1 MASDYEALARAARA
15 AAESKKGIDPVILD
29 VRGVSGVTDFYVLVT
44 GTSGPHLK
52 ALDAEIGK
60 SLKDTG
66 RPAHRSTGAPD
77 SGWIVRDFLG
87 VVVHL
92 MTAEMRQYYAIEEL
106 WGDAP
111 RVA

>member
-15 AAESKKGIDPVILD
+15 AAEAKKGIDPVILD

-52 ALDAEIGK
+52 ALDAVISQE
-60 SLKDTG
+60 LKGTG
-66 RPAHRSTGAPD
+66 RAAHRSTGAPD